1 MKYVKQTVKENILS
15 CFREGAAK
23 KVFAKNHQKNLRFN
37 PKSDIV
43 EDIISE
49 GYLIKYHIIG
59 VSEISGT
66 ERVNF

>member
-1 MKYVKQTVKENILS
+1 MQGMLS
-15 CFREGAAK
+15 SYLSK
-23 KVFAKNHQKNLRFN
+23 KVFAKNHQKNLQFN

-43 EDIISE
+43 EDIILE

-66 ERVNF
+66 DIPSERVNF